1 MNETNECQSEFQDN
15 LVRQRKEK
23 QTDKT
28 VLHEATGWR
37 VDWSCRWRLSHW
49 TSPAGSKGHSLP
61 GLEGTCGALDVPL
74 KKMSRNPQTNPDVP
88 LFSPA
93 LFWQLFPGPMVLD
106 VFAVSIVIV
115 GDTQGL
121 FLTCLPE
128 VPAEL

>member
-1 MNETNECQSEFQDN
+1 MQVEIIT
-15 LVRQRKEK
+15 L
-23 QTDKT
+23 DK
-28 VLHEATGWR
+28 
-37 VDWSCRWRLSHW
+37 SCREQ
-49 TSPAGSKGHSLP
+49 GSFSSWFRRYLWSFGCSI
-61 GLEGTCGALDVPL
+61 

-106 VFAVSIVIV
+106 VFAVSIVII